1 MSGRSSAVDRPD
13 LLAAA
18 LTTDLDGAFEGLV
31 LAYQRRL
38 YGFALRFCGDRGD
51 AEEITQDA
59 FIRAYRAL
67 HSYDTARIRELA
79 LRPWLY
85 QITLNVARNHARKR
99 RLSTMPLDAEPGQA
113 SARSQGLSDDWSQRP
128 EAIVERTETGAVLAS
143 MVRELPA
150 RYRAAVILRHIAGL
164 SYPEVA
170 AALDQPLGTVKANI
184 HRGVQLLRTAWQAQ
198 EMQEEGSHEQ

>member
-1 MSGRSSAVDRPD
+1 MKAPD
-13 LLAAA
+13 HLLVA
-18 LTTDLDGAFEGLV
+18 LADDLDGTFEELV
-31 LAYQRRL
+31 TAYQGRL
-38 YGFALRFCGDRGD
+38 YGFALRFCGDRRD

-67 HSYDTARIRELA
+67 HSYDALRIHDLA

-99 RLSTMPLDAEPGQA
+99 RPHITPLEAEVGQDGTGSQHLADAV
-113 SARSQGLSDDWSQRP
+113 DQRP
-128 EAIVERTETGAVLAS
+128 EAMVERTETGALLADL
-143 MVRELPA
+143 VTALPT

-170 AALDQPLGTVKANI
+170 ATLDQPLGTVKANI
-184 HRGVQLLRTAWQAQ
+184 HRGVRLLRTAWDAQ
-198 EMQEEGSHEQ
+198 ITPEENDHGQ

>member
-1 MSGRSSAVDRPD
+1 MSEGSGAVGAHDP
-13 LLAAA
+13 LLTA
-18 LTTDLDGAFEGLV
+18 LATDLDRAFEGLV
-31 LAYQRRL
+31 AAYQGRL

-67 HSYDTARIRELA
+67 HRYNAARIRELA

-99 RLSTMPLDAEPGQA
+99 RPHTAPLKDEPGQDGA
-113 SARSQGLSDDWSQRP
+113 VGRNLADKIEQRP
-128 EAIVERTETGAVLAS
+128 EAMVERTETGALLA
-143 MVRELPA
+143 ELVSDLPP

-184 HRGVQLLRTAWQAQ
+184 HRGVCLLRTAWQEQAT
-198 EMQEEGSHEQ
+198 QEEEIHGQ